1 MIAFSYAQIKHIPA
15 WKLINSNM
23 LMSTQLPANNC
34 NEREI
39 LEEPE
44 IRTEAEK
51 FLIIIHSKGVGFF
64 SAVTFVSRHFPC
76 TERTESFFSIYSN
89 FFLCHQ
95 ALILSTKSLEE

>member
-1 MIAFSYAQIKHIPA
+1 
-15 WKLINSNM
+15 
-23 LMSTQLPANNC
+23 MSTQLPANNC

-39 LEEPE
+39 HEEPE

-51 FLIIIHSKGVGFF
+51 FLIIIHSEGVGFF
-64 SAVTFVSRHFPC
+64 SAVTFVSRHSHAPK
-76 TERTESFFSIYSN
+76 EQSHFFSIYSN